1 MSSENAVPGNPLGKL
16 DFRAT
21 SDDAWYSVMVELD
34 GDIMRLQYCGFSE
47 EHDQVFKASDFKS
60 LSEVDDFE
68 ARFRPMSVQV
78 QDSECS
84 KVLQGDVVCTAF
96 SFQHED
102 VRFYDALVEGVE
114 HREHASKQGQEEN
127 EEEECLCTFILLW
140 IHGPNAGN
148 LTATSVESICRVQSS
163 AQIDPKVASFLNIAR
178 ERFLRNG
185 APVLI
190 SINDESPNIN
200 HKLSFFQCLK
210 QEAGHAQLFVNTISE
225 GGIGNHPE
233 RTIDED
239 TDFGGVENQYVILL
253 ENLDKGSSPSIVSE
267 FIHRET
273 AISPQVYLFLNLNS
287 DPTTKG
293 ALMLDCEKKFQ
304 ELSDFLDNPNH
315 IILSSS
321 GRPWVIIEKL
331 SGNNILGVIS
341 AEIQMVKSQIIFQN
355 GYIGSTNELKVV
367 YLGTEEYQMA
377 KLLKDLF
384 VEFFNHQKQ
393 LGKRLAYDVGKI
405 LQRHDTV

>member
-1 MSSENAVPGNPLGKL
+1 MSSENAVPGNPLAKL

-34 GDIMRLQYCGFSE
+34 GDFMRLQYCGFSE
-47 EHDQVFKASDFKS
+47 EHDQAFKASDFKS

-78 QDSECS
+78 QDSECH

-114 HREHASKQGQEEN
+114 HREHASKQG
-127 EEEECLCTFILLW
+127 EEEECLCTFVVLW

-148 LTATSVESICRVQSS
+148 LTATSVENICQVQSS

-178 ERFLRNG
+178 ERFLGNG
-185 APVLI
+185 APVLT
-190 SINDESPNIN
+190 SKNDESPNIN

-210 QEAGHAQLFVNTISE
+210 QEAGHAQLFASTISE
-225 GGIGNHPE
+225 
-233 RTIDED
+233 
-239 TDFGGVENQYVILL
+239 
-253 ENLDKGSSPSIVSE
+253 
-267 FIHRET
+267 
-273 AISPQVYLFLNLNS
+273 

-315 IILSSS
+315 IILSSN

-355 GYIGSTNELKVV
+355 GCIGSTNELKVV

-405 LQRHDTV
+405 LQRHDSV

>member
-225 GGIGNHPE
+225 GLSLSSMEIQLESTQKALKPKYLESTSLVFFLLFSFILGN
-233 RTIDED
+233 
-239 TDFGGVENQYVILL
+239 ILFK
-253 ENLDKGSSPSIVSE
+253 N
-267 FIHRET
+267 H
-273 AISPQVYLFLNLNS
+273 
-287 DPTTKG
+287 
-293 ALMLDCEKKFQ
+293 MLQ
-304 ELSDFLDNPNH
+304 T
-315 IILSSS
+315 ILSLFTALSKKK
-321 GRPWVIIEKL
+321 GKKEKL
-331 SGNNILGVIS
+331 LSLPC
-341 AEIQMVKSQIIFQN
+341 IICVRPRAAN
-355 GYIGSTNELKVV
+355 PRKTNWC
-367 YLGTEEYQMA
+367 
-377 KLLKDLF
+377 
-384 VEFFNHQKQ
+384 
-393 LGKRLAYDVGKI
+393 
-405 LQRHDTV
+405 

>member
-1 MSSENAVPGNPLGKL
+1 MSSENAVPGNPLAKL

-34 GDIMRLQYCGFSE
+34 GDFMRLQYCGFSE
-47 EHDQVFKASDFKS
+47 EHDQAFKASDFKS

-78 QDSECS
+78 QDSECH

-114 HREHASKQGQEEN
+114 HREHASKQG
-127 EEEECLCTFILLW
+127 EEEECLCTFVVLW

-148 LTATSVESICRVQSS
+148 LTATSVENICQVQSS

-178 ERFLRNG
+178 ERFLGNG
-185 APVLI
+185 APVLT
-190 SINDESPNIN
+190 SKNDESPNIN

-210 QEAGHAQLFVNTISE
+210 QEAGHAQLFASTISE

-239 TDFGGVENQYVILL
+239 TDFGGVENQHVILV

-273 AISPQVYLFLNLNS
+273 SISPQVYLFLNLNS

-315 IILSSS
+315 IILSSN

-355 GYIGSTNELKVV
+355 GCIGSTNELKVV

-405 LQRHDTV
+405 LQRHDSV